1 MRRKSKETKMS
12 GRTWWYVS
20 KYVNPEQTINDI
32 NREYGTI
39 DSSPV
44 FFGFWV
50 KVVLYKVALKDV
62 QENLH
67 SLIEERTCTCGLT
80 LRSDQEIK
88 SILTHPRHRNHKTLE
103 IEPNPKFRGKVGKRI
118 SMPMQRAEWQHPVDV
133 LWDELITAF
142 QK

>member
-20 KYVNPEQTINDI
+20 KYVNPEQTINDL

-80 LRSDQEIK
+80 LEVI
-88 SILTHPRHRNHKTLE
+88 
-103 IEPNPKFRGKVGKRI
+103 RI
-118 SMPMQRAEWQHPVDV
+118 SNPYLRTQGIE
-133 LWDELITAF
+133 IT
-142 QK
+142 KLLK